1 MLKRRGLPHLCLVLL
16 FLLMQGLVLVHGVEH
31 GFEPEHQDPAC
42 HLCVAGHGL
51 GTLMAGPGFR
61 LILPL
66 ADPVQVARPAL
77 LPAVLALPRP
87 RQRGPP
93 LSA

>member
-1 MLKRRGLPHLCLVLL
+1 MLKRRGLPHFCLVLL

-51 GTLMAGPGFR
+51 GTLMAGPVFR
-61 LILPL
+61 LFLPP
-66 ADPVQVARPAL
+66 ADSVQEAHPASL
-77 LPAVLALPRP
+77 LAVLTLPRP

-93 LSA
+93 LLP